1 MRTGRCAYS
10 RDGSVT
16 AYLDGALLAEG
27 RRGFEEHLRR
37 CTACRGDLR
46 DTLWLLRHLPLAGS
60 DTMPFATKQPLLDAM
75 RRRVTAGR
83 S

>member
-1 MRTGRCAYS
+1 MRKGRCAYG

-16 AYLDGALLAEG
+16 AYLDGALHAEG

-37 CTACRGDLR
+37 CTTCHGVLR
-46 DTLWLLRHLPLAGS
+46 DTLWLIRHLPLAGPDS
-60 DTMPFATKQPLLDAM
+60 MPFSTKQPLLEAM

-83 S
+83 A